1 MKILNKIGI
10 AAALAVTALISS
22 CSDKGYWDEAPLEQA
37 YSFNAANYTENLK
50 PGPQDIKIALHRSDN
65 SGAESVDVTFTPGQG
80 CPSDITV
87 ESPVTFAAGSSTAE
101 VTIHIADA
109 NPPYTYSGTL
119 EFNGKASYSGIAK
132 CTLKMPVNYTWVSIG
147 TGKFYDAW
155 VMDGSDKMYDVEI
168 MQAEGFTRYRVMNP
182 YKEYYAS
189 QDGAEAWGDWINTSG
204 PSYIEFWET
213 SNDLLM
219 FNAYATGLVYQA
231 NKEQS
236 INAYPWSALSSG
248 VEGYDIWA
256 EPGTALLSPIYYI
269 PNVGGFGQQQYA
281 VQIELP

>member
-119 EFNGKASYSGIAK
+119 EFSGNASYSGIAK

-147 TGKFYDAW
+147 TGKFYDGF
-155 VMDGSDKMYDVEI
+155 VMDDQMFDVEI
-168 MQAEGFTRYRVMNP
+168 LQAEGFQRYRVMNP
-182 YKEYYAS
+182 YKEFYES
-189 QDGAEAWGDWINTSG
+189 GGAEDYGDMYGSNGS
-204 PSYIEFWET
+204 SYIEFWQT
-213 SNDLLM
+213 SNDQLM
-219 FNAYATGLVYQA
+219 FNAWSTGLLYQGS
-231 NKEQS
+231 KEQP
-236 INAYPWSALSSG
+236 INAYPWNALSSG

-269 PNVGGFGQQQYA
+269 PGVGGFGQQQYA

>member
-50 PGPQDIKIALHRSDN
+50 PGPQDIKIALHRSDK

-119 EFNGKASYSGIAK
+119 EFSGKASYSGIAK

-147 TGKFYDAW
+147 TGKFYDGF
-155 VMDGSDKMYDVEI
+155 VMDDQMFDVEI
-168 MQAEGFTRYRVMNP
+168 LQAEGFQRYRVMNP
-182 YKEYYAS
+182 YKEFYES
-189 QDGAEAWGDWINTSG
+189 GGAENYGDMYGSNGS
-204 PSYIEFWET
+204 SYIEFWQT
-213 SNDLLM
+213 SNDQLM
-219 FNAYATGLVYQA
+219 FNAWSTGLLYQGS
-231 NKEQS
+231 KEQP
-236 INAYPWSALSSG
+236 INAYPWNALSSG

-269 PNVGGFGQQQYA
+269 PGVGGFGQQQYA

>member
-119 EFNGKASYSGIAK
+119 EFSGKASYSGIAK

-147 TGKFYDAW
+147 TGKFYDGF
-155 VMDGSDKMYDVEI
+155 VMDDQMFDVEI
-168 MQAEGFTRYRVMNP
+168 LQAEGFQRYRVMNP
-182 YKEYYAS
+182 YKEFYES
-189 QDGAEAWGDWINTSG
+189 GGAEDYGDMYGSNGS
-204 PSYIEFWET
+204 SYIEFWQT
-213 SNDLLM
+213 SNDQLM
-219 FNAYATGLVYQA
+219 FNAWSTGLLYQGS
-231 NKEQS
+231 KEQP
-236 INAYPWSALSSG
+236 INAYPWNALSSG

-269 PNVGGFGQQQYA
+269 PGVGGFGQQQYA

>member
-50 PGPQDIKIALHRSDN
+50 PGPQDIRIALHRSDN

-119 EFNGKASYSGIAK
+119 EFSGKASYSGIAK

-147 TGKFYDAW
+147 TGKFYDGF
-155 VMDGSDKMYDVEI
+155 VMDDQMFDVEI
-168 MQAEGFTRYRVMNP
+168 LQAEGFQRYRVMNP
-182 YKEYYAS
+182 YKEFYES
-189 QDGAEAWGDWINTSG
+189 GGAEDYGDMYGSNGS
-204 PSYIEFWET
+204 SYIEFWQT
-213 SNDLLM
+213 SNDQLM
-219 FNAYATGLVYQA
+219 FNAWSTGLLYQGS
-231 NKEQS
+231 KEQP
-236 INAYPWSALSSG
+236 INAYPWNALSSG

-269 PNVGGFGQQQYA
+269 PGVGGFGQQQYA

>member
-119 EFNGKASYSGIAK
+119 EFSGKASYSGIAK

-147 TGKFYDAW
+147 TGKFYDGF
-155 VMDGSDKMYDVEI
+155 VMDDQMFDVEI
-168 MQAEGFTRYRVMNP
+168 LQAEGFQRYRVMNP
-182 YKEYYAS
+182 YKEFYES
-189 QDGAEAWGDWINTSG
+189 GGAENYGDMYGSNGS
-204 PSYIEFWET
+204 SYIEFWQT
-213 SNDLLM
+213 SNDQLM
-219 FNAYATGLVYQA
+219 FNAWSTGLLYQGS
-231 NKEQS
+231 KEQP
-236 INAYPWSALSSG
+236 INAYPWNALSSG

-269 PNVGGFGQQQYA
+269 PGVGSFGQQQYA

>member
-119 EFNGKASYSGIAK
+119 EFSGKASYSGIAK

-147 TGKFYDAW
+147 TGKFYDGF
-155 VMDGSDKMYDVEI
+155 VMDDQMFDVEI
-168 MQAEGFTRYRVMNP
+168 LQAEGFQRYRVMNP
-182 YKEYYAS
+182 YKEFYES
-189 QDGAEAWGDWINTSG
+189 GGAENYGDMYGSNGS
-204 PSYIEFWET
+204 SYIEFWQT
-213 SNDLLM
+213 SNDQLM
-219 FNAYATGLVYQA
+219 FNAWSTGLLYQGS
-231 NKEQS
+231 KEQP
-236 INAYPWSALSSG
+236 INAYPWNALSSG

-269 PNVGGFGQQQYA
+269 PGVGGFGQQSYA

>member
-119 EFNGKASYSGIAK
+119 EFSGKASYSGIAK
-132 CTLKMPVNYTWVSIG
+132 CTFKMPVNYTWVSIG
-147 TGKFYDAW
+147 TGKFYDGF
-155 VMDGSDKMYDVEI
+155 VMDDQMFDVEI
-168 MQAEGFTRYRVMNP
+168 LQAEGFQRYRVMNP
-182 YKEYYAS
+182 YKEFYES
-189 QDGAEAWGDWINTSG
+189 GGAENYGDMYGSNGS
-204 PSYIEFWET
+204 SYIEFWQT
-213 SNDLLM
+213 SNDQLM
-219 FNAYATGLVYQA
+219 FNAWSTGLLYQGS
-231 NKEQS
+231 KEQP
-236 INAYPWSALSSG
+236 INAYPWNALSSG

-269 PNVGGFGQQQYA
+269 PGVGGFGQQQYA

>member
-119 EFNGKASYSGIAK
+119 EFSGKASYSGIAK

-147 TGKFYDAW
+147 TGKFYDGF
-155 VMDGSDKMYDVEI
+155 VMDDQMFDVEI
-168 MQAEGFTRYRVMNP
+168 LQAEGFQRYRVMNP
-182 YKEYYAS
+182 YKEFYES
-189 QDGAEAWGDWINTSG
+189 GGAENYGDMYGSNGS
-204 PSYIEFWET
+204 SYIEFWQT
-213 SNDLLM
+213 SNDQLM
-219 FNAYATGLVYQA
+219 FNAWSTGLLYQGS
-231 NKEQS
+231 KEQP
-236 INAYPWSALSSG
+236 INAYPWNALSSG

-269 PNVGGFGQQQYA
+269 PGVGGFGQQQYA

>member
-50 PGPQDIKIALHRSDN
+50 PGPQDIRIALHRSDN

-119 EFNGKASYSGIAK
+119 EFSGKASYSGIAK
-132 CTLKMPVNYTWVSIG
+132 CTLRMPVNYTWVSIG
-147 TGKFYDAW
+147 TGKFYDGF
-155 VMDGSDKMYDVEI
+155 VMDDQMFDVEI
-168 MQAEGFTRYRVMNP
+168 LQAEGFQRYRVMNP
-182 YKEYYAS
+182 YKEFYES
-189 QDGAEAWGDWINTSG
+189 GGAEDYGDMYGSNGS
-204 PSYIEFWET
+204 SYIEFWQT
-213 SNDLLM
+213 SNDQLM
-219 FNAYATGLVYQA
+219 FNAWSTGLLYQGS
-231 NKEQS
+231 KEQP
-236 INAYPWSALSSG
+236 INAYPWNALSSG

>member
-119 EFNGKASYSGIAK
+119 EFSGKASYSGIAK

-147 TGKFYDAW
+147 TGKFYDGF
-155 VMDGSDKMYDVEI
+155 VMDDQMFDVEI
-168 MQAEGFTRYRVMNP
+168 LQADGFQRYRVMNP
-182 YKEYYAS
+182 YKEFYES
-189 QDGAEAWGDWINTSG
+189 GGAENYGDMYGSNGS
-204 PSYIEFWET
+204 SYIEFWQT
-213 SNDLLM
+213 SNDQLM
-219 FNAYATGLVYQA
+219 FNAWSTGLLYQGS
-231 NKEQS
+231 KEQP
-236 INAYPWSALSSG
+236 INAYPWNALSSG

-269 PNVGGFGQQQYA
+269 PGVGGFGQQQYA